1 VYIVH
6 RIRMP
11 SQQCAIAVAP
21 VGIELLAGGQTWL
34 GQGGHRS
41 TDLGEGGTGLVWC
54 HWWAR
59 WRRFG
64 R

>member
-1 VYIVH
+1 
-6 RIRMP
+6 MP